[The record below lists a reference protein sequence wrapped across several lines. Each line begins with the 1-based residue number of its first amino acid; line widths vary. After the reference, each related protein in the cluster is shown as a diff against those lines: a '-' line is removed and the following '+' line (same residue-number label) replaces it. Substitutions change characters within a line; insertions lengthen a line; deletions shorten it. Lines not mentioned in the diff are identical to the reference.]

1 MQIGINASRARSGGA
16 RAHLA
21 GILSEL
27 DPQGCGI
34 HKIHLFAYKDL
45 LDGLPNF
52 PWLVKHCPVELSKG
66 LLVQL
71 WWEKFRLPMM
81 LADVGCD
88 VLLNVDA
95 GSVCRFLPSITM
107 SRDMLSYEPGEMD
120 RYKFNLARVRLFA
133 LKHVQNAALRH
144 ATGVVFL
151 TNYAAHVIQ
160 KSCGELKNVKIIP
173 HGVSDLFRN
182 KTANDDRR
190 SNGGVIRLLYV
201 SNVDLYKHQWHV
213 VAAAEI
219 LRLQGVKV
227 QLTLIGGGD
236 GPASER
242 LNRQIIK
249 SDPEGEYVKC
259 LPFLQHEKIPDQL
272 ACADIFVFAS
282 SCENMPNT
290 LVEAMAAGLPIV
302 SSDRGPM
309 PEILGDA
316 GLYFNPES
324 PESIAS
330 AIHEMASNESMR
342 LSLSRKSKLKSNQ
355 YSWKIC
361 AEQTWRFVYSTKTA
375 KSERGRSFG

>member
-16 RAHLA
+16 RAHLN
-21 GILSEL
+21 GILSEF
-27 DPQGCGI
+27 DSQVYGI
-34 HKIHLFAYKDL
+34 HKIHLFAFKDL

-66 LLVQL
+66 LFVQL
-71 WWEKFRLPMM
+71 WWEKFCLPMM

-88 VLLNVDA
+88 ILLNVDA
-95 GSVCRFLPSITM
+95 GSICRFMPSITM

-120 RYKFNLARVRLFA
+120 RYKFSLARVRLLA
-133 LKHVQNAALRH
+133 LKHVQNAAFRH
-144 ATGVVFL
+144 ATGVIFL
-151 TNYAAHVIQ
+151 TNHAAHVIQ
-160 KSCGELKNVKIIP
+160 KSCGKLENVKIIP
-173 HGVSDLFRN
+173 HGVSDLFRD

-190 SNGGVIRLLYV
+190 NNDGVIRLLYV

-213 VAAAEI
+213 VVAVEI
-219 LRLQGVKV
+219 LRLRGVKV
-227 QLTLIGGGD
+227 HLTLIGGGD

-324 PESIAS
+324 PDSIAS
-330 AIHEMASNESMR
+330 AIYKMASNTSMR
-342 LSLSRKSKLKSNQ
+342 LRLSRKSKLKSDH

-361 AEQTWRFVYSTKTA
+361 AEQTWRFVSSA
-375 KSERGRSFG
+375 KNAKNERGGSFG